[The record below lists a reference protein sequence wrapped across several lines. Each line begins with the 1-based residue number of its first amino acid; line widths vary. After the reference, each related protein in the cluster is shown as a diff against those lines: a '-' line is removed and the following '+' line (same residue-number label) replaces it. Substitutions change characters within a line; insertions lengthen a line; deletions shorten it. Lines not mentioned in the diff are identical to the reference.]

1 MRRARQT
8 RLTDRERQESSGSKE
23 EGIVLG
29 SVSAMV
35 QYLQVRDP
43 FSSLVDILTGG
54 HQ

>member
-8 RLTDRERQESSGSKE
+8 HLTDRESQESSSCKE
-23 EGIVLG
+23 EGIILG

-35 QYLQVRDP
+35 QYLQVRYS

-54 HQ
+54 HH